1 MLFKDIPGNRELK
14 AKLITS
20 VKKNRISHAQIFSG
34 SKGNAKLALA
44 FAFARFINCEK
55 KLANDSC
62 GNCLSCLKYNT
73 FSHPDLHLIFPVL
86 KIGGKTTA
94 VSDMFVDQWRTFI
107 SKNIYNSLSD
117 WIETFDSENKKGQEG
132 VIYKD
137 EAISVQKKLMLKNF
151 EALYRVFLIWM
162 PEKMNLETS
171 NKLLKVLEEPPSG
184 TIFLLVSENP
194 NKLLPTISSR
204 LQRVKTKN
212 FSSKDIF
219 EFLQKKNVDFEKA
232 EKLISLSGSDLGK
245 IIQLLK
251 DGIEDTSWLDEFS
264 LWMRLVYKVDIEK
277 ISKWV
282 DLISSKG
289 KKNQKTFLLYAIKM
303 IRECL
308 IFNFAN
314 QKLLKINDEERE
326 FISKFSSFI
335 HEENSITIVQEME
348 KAINSIN
355 RNASA
360 KILFFQLSLQMIK
373 HIKVKRNVAIR

>member
-1 MLFKDIPGNRELK
+1 M
-14 AKLITS
+14 
-20 VKKNRISHAQIFSG
+20 
-34 SKGNAKLALA
+34 SKFQNKGLAA
-44 FAFARFINCEK
+44 EK
-55 KLANDSC
+55 VLPNS
-62 GNCLSCLKYNT
+62 SEST
-73 FSHPDLHLIFPVL
+73 FSVAIS
-86 KIGGKTTA
+86 I
-94 VSDMFVDQWRTFI
+94 VSSLLLEFI
-107 SKNIYNSLSD
+107 SDGEL
-117 WIETFDSENKKGQEG
+117 EQPL
-132 VIYKD
+132 D
-137 EAISVQKKLMLKNF
+137 E
-151 EALYRVFLIWM
+151 R
-162 PEKMNLETS
+162 
-171 NKLLKVLEEPPSG
+171 
-184 TIFLLVSENP
+184 
-194 NKLLPTISSR
+194 
-204 LQRVKTKN
+204 
-212 FSSKDIF
+212 
-219 EFLQKKNVDFEKA
+219 
-232 EKLISLSGSDLGK
+232 EKLISLSGSVLGK